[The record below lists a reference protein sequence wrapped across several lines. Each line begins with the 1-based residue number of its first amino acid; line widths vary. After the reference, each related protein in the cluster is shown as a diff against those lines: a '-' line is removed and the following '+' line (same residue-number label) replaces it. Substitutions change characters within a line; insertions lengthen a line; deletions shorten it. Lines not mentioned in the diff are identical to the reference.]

1 MLLESYIIEAGQQSA
16 MYGRHH
22 ALVKRAT
29 EVTGL
34 ADIDLPV
41 DGKADLRVD
50 VDDDDAVEKDVD

>member
-1 MLLESYIIEAGQQSA
+1 MLVEPYIIEASQQSA
-16 MYGRHH
+16 MYRRRH
-22 ALVKRAT
+22 AVVKCAT